1 MKNLLIILSILLLTA
16 CSYEEQWFP
25 KTHGLAQDG
34 ADSISLIYNLDYITI
49 IRFENNGNE
58 FVPLD
63 QKINMEIID
72 IKSNNLQ
79 KVLSIEYIDE
89 SMCKSHQDNYI
100 FLYDDYIIYNDI
112 IYK

>member
-1 MKNLLIILSILLLTA
+1 MKNLLFMLSLILMTA

-34 ADSISLIYNLDYITI
+34 ADSISLIYNLDYLTI
-49 IRFENNGNE
+49 IRFENNGDC

-63 QKINMEIID
+63 QKINMEIIE
-72 IKSNNLQ
+72 IKCNNLQ
-79 KVLSIEYIDE
+79 KVVSIEYIDE
-89 SMCKSHQDNYI
+89 GMSKSHEDNYI

>member
-1 MKNLLIILSILLLTA
+1 MKNILIMLSILLLTS

-25 KTHGLAQDG
+25 KTNGLAQDG
-34 ADSISLIYNLDYITI
+34 ADSISLIYNLDYLTI
-49 IRFENNGNE
+49 IRFEQTDNGYK
-58 FVPLD
+58 VLD

-72 IKSNNLQ
+72 IKCNNLQ
-79 KVLSIEYIDE
+79 KVLSIEYVDK
-89 SMCKSHQDNYI
+89 SMCKAHEDNYI